1 MNQSNLGKEMYN
13 AKNFVLYDR
22 VVMTNLGTS
31 ELGGK
36 VGSIVGTNLSFGP
49 QPLHYIVLMDEVCN
63 GQKAIYITE
72 ACLERVEE

>member
-1 MNQSNLGKEMYN
+1 MYT
-13 AKNFVLYDR
+13 AKNFKLYDR

-49 QPLHYIVLMDEVCN
+49 PPHHYIVLMDEVYN
-63 GQKAIYITE
+63 DQKAIYITE
-72 ACLERVEE
+72 ACLDYFVVAS